1 MVNMAKNGKKVK
13 NNKMENLQEYENFL
27 NEGKGIS
34 FAIYGTLKGYF
45 GSAKTPNFEE
55 AKAYIKSKKK
65 NWDLSK
71 EDFEEAK
78 KEFRKK

>member
-1 MVNMAKNGKKVK
+1 MEKNTKKKK
-13 NNKMENLQEYENFL
+13 NNKMENLETYENFL

-45 GSAKTPNFEE
+45 GSAKSPSFED
-55 AKAYIKSKKK
+55 AKAYIKTKKK
-65 NWDLSK
+65 NWNLTK

-78 KEFRKK
+78 KEFKK

>member
-1 MVNMAKNGKKVK
+1 
-13 NNKMENLQEYENFL
+13 MENLHAYEDFL

-45 GSAKTPNFEE
+45 GSAKSPSFED
-55 AKAYIKSKKK
+55 AKAYVKTKKK
-65 NWDLSK
+65 NWNLTK

-78 KEFRKK
+78 KEFKKWST

>member
-1 MVNMAKNGKKVK
+1 
-13 NNKMENLQEYENFL
+13 MENLHAYEDFL

-45 GSAKTPNFEE
+45 GSTKTPNFEE
-55 AKAYIKSKKK
+55 AKAYIKTKKK
-65 NWDLSK
+65 NWNLTK

-78 KEFRKK
+78 REFKK

>member
-1 MVNMAKNGKKVK
+1 MCTQCVCSCVLFEIKLLLYHAFK
-13 NNKMENLQEYENFL
+13 
-27 NEGKGIS
+27 GKGIS